1 MPVFRTNL
9 KAIGNLFLTN
19 GHIKF
24 SIPTFGVFLFKIF
37 NLHILCSLFSV
48 HCLLLRKFMNC
59 LYYHYFVHKFTQIF
73 AQIFSNFILTRPEF
87 CLHFSRLI
95 TMFIAVIF
103 PYFWSGQAHPI
114 HSDLC
119 SPFPVLSSLFSVP
132 SSQFSVLSSQFSV
145 LSSQFSVP
153 S

>member
-73 AQIFSNFILTRPEF
+73 AQIFTNFIILF
-87 CLHFSRLI
+87 LKF
-95 TMFIAVIF
+95 
-103 PYFWSGQAHPI
+103 Q
-114 HSDLC
+114 
-119 SPFPVLSSLFSVP
+119 FPVLSSQL
-132 SSQFSVLSSQFSV
+132 SVLSSQFPAKPHP
-145 LSSQFSVP
+145 LND
-153 S
+153 